1 LELLIIIGILAAGL
15 LLIAAEVYLVP
26 GLNVVGVIGFV
37 LIVFA
42 LGYAF
47 IESGFVGGIMALL
60 GTLAAGGALFYVMWQ
75 SGVWDRFVLATSLR
89 RDDRLIARESEQRAR
104 YLGKTGQALT
114 PLRPSGVV
122 EIDGERLEVATEGEF
137 IAAGSKVRVVAMDRR
152 RYFVRLAE
160 APSEERIS

>member
-15 LLIAAEVYLVP
+15 LLIAVEVYLIP

-47 IESGFVGGIMALL
+47 IESGFVGGVLALL
-60 GTLAAGGALFYVMWQ
+60 GTLAAGGALFYVMWH

-104 YLGKTGQALT
+104 YLGKTGRALT

-160 APSEERIS
+160 APSEESIS

>member
-1 LELLIIIGILAAGL
+1 MELLIIIGILAAGL
-15 LLIAAEVYLVP
+15 LLIAVEVYLIP

-47 IESGFVGGIMALL
+47 IESGFVGGVLALL
-60 GTLAAGGALFYVMWQ
+60 GTLAAGGALFYVMWH

-104 YLGKTGQALT
+104 YLGKTGRALT

-160 APSEERIS
+160 APSEESIS

>member
-1 LELLIIIGILAAGL
+1 MELLIIIGILAAGL
-15 LLIAAEVYLVP
+15 LLIAAEVYLIP

-47 IESGFVGGIMALL
+47 IEYGFDGGVLALL
-60 GTLAAGGALFYVMWQ
+60 GTLAAGGALFYVMWH
-75 SGVWDRFVLATSLR
+75 SGVWDRFVLATSLH

-104 YLGKTGQALT
+104 YLGKTGRALT

-160 APSEERIS
+160 APSEESIS